1 MATDDIEATETP
13 AKATAGKPLYCSF
26 CGKSQHEVRNLVA
39 GPSVFIC
46 DECIDL
52 CTSIVKEQQKSAN
65 ARGALASRTAARLA
79 LLRTRLHHR
88 LRAMGTSGSEVVLW
102 GFLTSI
108 VILQLV
114 TLVLLA
120 LG

>member
-1 MATDDIEATETP
+1 MATDDIEVSGPTP
-13 AKATAGKPLYCSF
+13 KTAGGKLLYCSF

-52 CTSIVKEQQKSAN
+52 CTSIVKEQQKVAN

-79 LLRTRLHHR
+79 SLRTRLHHR
-88 LRAMGTSGSEVVLW
+88 LRAMGTSGGEIVLW
-102 GFLTSI
+102 SFLTVI
-108 VILQLV
+108 VILQVV
-114 TLVLLA
+114 TLIILA